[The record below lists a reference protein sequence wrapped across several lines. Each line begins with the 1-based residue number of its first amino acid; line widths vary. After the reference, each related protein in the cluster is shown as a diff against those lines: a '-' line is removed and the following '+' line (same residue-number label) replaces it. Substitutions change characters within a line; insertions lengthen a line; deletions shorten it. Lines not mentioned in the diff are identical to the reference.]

1 MQRVRK
7 EREGKRK
14 RKITSQE
21 TGKEGKR
28 EEAIEKK
35 KSMAYKEGKRKMEQ
49 IKK

>member
-7 EREGKRK
+7 DREVKRK

-21 TGKEGKR
+21 TDKEGKR

-35 KSMAYKEGKRKMEQ
+35 KKSIKQECKEK
-49 IKK
+49 